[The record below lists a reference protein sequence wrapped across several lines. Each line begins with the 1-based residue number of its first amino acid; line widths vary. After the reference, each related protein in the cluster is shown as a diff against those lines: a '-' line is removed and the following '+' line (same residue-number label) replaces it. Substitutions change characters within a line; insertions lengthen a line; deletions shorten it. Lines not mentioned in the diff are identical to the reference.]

1 VKDWPLRS
9 RLALWTAVLLTVEL
23 AIFGIA
29 SGWLILQN
37 QIDAF
42 RELDGQPLKAT
53 SVEEETQELLV
64 KLVVADL
71 TALPLTV
78 LVAAFGVWWTTGKAL
93 KPLQDIADGAEG
105 IHAKALRNRIPN
117 PPAHDEIG
125 RLVSVLNETFDRLE
139 RSFAQATRFSSDAS
153 HELKTPLT
161 IMRGEIESALSS
173 YSTDP
178 QIEKLLES
186 LLQQTHRLSAIVE
199 NLLLLSR
206 ADAGA
211 LNLRKKTVDFS
222 ELCEE
227 LAADAEILALQR
239 NIDIYSRVANEVQVL
254 ADEWYLRRLLLN
266 LLDNAI
272 KYNLYS
278 GKIEISLAKSGDLA
292 LFRIANTGP
301 EISEEHQ
308 TRIFERFYRTET
320 SRASDVVG
328 SGLGLSI
335 CREIVLAHQG
345 RIWMERSRPGWTA
358 FVVNL
363 PLAIPEHELARTPHD
378 RSGEN
383 DLPK

>member
-1 VKDWPLRS
+1 MKRWPLRS
-9 RLALWTAVLLTVEL
+9 RLALWTAVLLTFEL

-42 RELDGQPLKAT
+42 REIEAQPLKP
-53 SVEEETQELLV
+53 SSIQDETRELLI

-93 KPLQDIADGAEG
+93 KPLQDIADAAER
-105 IHAKALRNRIPN
+105 IHAKALRTRIPN
-117 PPAHDEIG
+117 PPVHDEIG
-125 RLVSVLNETFDRLE
+125 RLVSVLNKAFDRLE

-161 IMRGEIESALSS
+161 IMRGEIETALSNDS
-173 YSTDP
+173 IDP
-178 QIEKLLES
+178 QNEKLLES
-186 LLQQTHRLSAIVE
+186 LLQQTHHLSAIVE

-211 LNLRKKTVDFS
+211 LNLRKEAVDFS
-222 ELCEE
+222 GLCQE
-227 LAADAEILALQR
+227 LAADAEILALR
-239 NIDIYSRVANEVQVL
+239 HNIIISSTIENEVQVL

-278 GKIEISLAKSGDLA
+278 GKVEIMLTKSGDLA
-292 LFRIANTGP
+292 SFRIANTGP

-308 TRIFERFYRTET
+308 TRIFERFYRTEE
-320 SRASDVVG
+320 SRASEVVG

-335 CREIVLAHQG
+335 CREIVLAHRGQ
-345 RIWMERSRPGWTA
+345 IWMERPRPGWTA

-363 PLAIPEHELARTPHD
+363 PLAVRQRELA
-378 RSGEN
+378 SM
-383 DLPK
+383 

>member
-1 VKDWPLRS
+1 VKRWPLRS
-9 RLALWTAVLLTVEL
+9 RLALWTAVLLTFEL

-42 RELDGQPLKAT
+42 QEIDAQPLKP
-53 SVEEETQELLV
+53 SSIQDETRELLI

-93 KPLQDIADGAEG
+93 KPLQDIADAAER
-105 IHAKALRNRIPN
+105 IHAKALRTRIPD
-117 PPAHDEIG
+117 PPVHDEIG
-125 RLVSVLNETFDRLE
+125 RLVSVLNKAFDRLE

-161 IMRGEIESALSS
+161 IMRGEIETALSNDS
-173 YSTDP
+173 IDR
-178 QIEKLLES
+178 QNEKLLES

-211 LNLRKKTVDFS
+211 LNLRKKAVDFS
-222 ELCEE
+222 GLCQE
-227 LAADAEILALQR
+227 LAADAEILALR
-239 NIDIYSRVANEVQVL
+239 HNIIISSTIENEVQVL

-278 GKIEISLAKSGDLA
+278 GKVEILLAKSGDLA
-292 LFRIANTGP
+292 SFRIANSGP

-308 TRIFERFYRTET
+308 TRIFERFYRTED

-335 CREIVLAHQG
+335 CREIVLAHRGQ
-345 RIWMERSRPGWTA
+345 IWMERPRPGWTA
-358 FVVNL
+358 FAVNL
-363 PLAIPEHELARTPHD
+363 PLAVRQRELA
-378 RSGEN
+378 SM
-383 DLPK
+383 

>member
-1 VKDWPLRS
+1 MKRWPLRS
-9 RLALWTAVLLTVEL
+9 RLALWTAVLLTFEL

-37 QIDAF
+37 QTDAF
-42 RELDGQPLKAT
+42 REIDAQPLKP
-53 SVEEETQELLV
+53 SSIQDETRELLI

-93 KPLQDIADGAEG
+93 KPLQDIAEAAER
-105 IHAKALRNRIPN
+105 IHAKALRTRIPN
-117 PPAHDEIG
+117 PPVHDEIG
-125 RLVSVLNETFDRLE
+125 RLVSVLNNAFDRLE

-161 IMRGEIESALSS
+161 IMRGEIESALSNDS
-173 YSTDP
+173 IDP
-178 QIEKLLES
+178 QNEKLLEG

-211 LNLRKKTVDFS
+211 LNLRKVAVDFS
-222 ELCEE
+222 GLCQE
-227 LAADAEILALQR
+227 LAADAEILALR
-239 NIDIYSRVANEVQVL
+239 HNIIISSTVENEVQVL

-278 GKIEISLAKSGDLA
+278 GKVEILLAKSGDLA
-292 LFRIANTGP
+292 SFRIANTGP

-308 TRIFERFYRTET
+308 TRIFERFYRTED
-320 SRASDVVG
+320 SRASEVVG

-335 CREIVLAHQG
+335 CREIVLAHRGQ
-345 RIWMERSRPGWTA
+345 IWMERPRPGWTA

-363 PLAIPEHELARTPHD
+363 PLAVRQRELA
-378 RSGEN
+378 SM
-383 DLPK
+383 

>member
-1 VKDWPLRS
+1 MKRWPLRS
-9 RLALWTAVLLTVEL
+9 RLALWTAVLLTFEL

-42 RELDGQPLKAT
+42 REIDAQPLKA
-53 SVEEETQELLV
+53 SSIQDETQELLI

-93 KPLQDIADGAEG
+93 KPLQDIADAAER
-105 IHAKALRNRIPN
+105 IHAKALRTRIPN
-117 PPAHDEIG
+117 PPVHDEIG
-125 RLVSVLNETFDRLE
+125 RLVSVLNNAFDRLE

-161 IMRGEIESALSS
+161 IMRGEIETALSNDS
-173 YSTDP
+173 IDP
-178 QIEKLLES
+178 QNEKLLEG

-211 LNLRKKTVDFS
+211 LNLRKVAVDFS
-222 ELCEE
+222 GLCQE
-227 LAADAEILALQR
+227 LAADAEILALR
-239 NIDIYSRVANEVQVL
+239 HNIIISSAIENEVQVL

-278 GKIEISLAKSGDLA
+278 GKVEILLAKSGDLA
-292 LFRIANTGP
+292 SFRIANTGP

-308 TRIFERFYRTET
+308 TQIFERFYRTED
-320 SRASDVVG
+320 SRASEVVG

-345 RIWMERSRPGWTA
+345 QIWMERTRPGWTV

-363 PLAIPEHELARTPHD
+363 PLAVRQLELAAN
-378 RSGEN
+378 SM
-383 DLPK
+383 

>member
-1 VKDWPLRS
+1 MKRWPLRS
-9 RLALWTAVLLTVEL
+9 RLALWTAVLLTFEL

-42 RELDGQPLKAT
+42 QEIDAQPLKP
-53 SVEEETQELLV
+53 SSIQDETRELLV
-64 KLVVADL
+64 KLVLADL

-93 KPLQDIADGAEG
+93 KPLQDIADAAER
-105 IHAKALRNRIPN
+105 IHAKALRTRIPD
-117 PPAHDEIG
+117 PPVHDEIG
-125 RLVSVLNETFDRLE
+125 RLVSVLNKAFDRLE

-161 IMRGEIESALSS
+161 IMRGEIETALSNDS
-173 YSTDP
+173 IDP
-178 QIEKLLES
+178 QNEKLLES

-211 LNLRKKTVDFS
+211 LNLRKEAVDFS
-222 ELCEE
+222 GLCQE
-227 LAADAEILALQR
+227 LAADAEILALR
-239 NIDIYSRVANEVQVL
+239 HNIIISSTIENEVQVL

-278 GKIEISLAKSGDLA
+278 GKVEILLAKSGDLA
-292 LFRIANTGP
+292 SFRIANSGP

-308 TRIFERFYRTET
+308 TRIFERFYRTED
-320 SRASDVVG
+320 SRASEVVG

-335 CREIVLAHQG
+335 CREIVLAHRGQ
-345 RIWMERSRPGWTA
+345 IWMERPRPGWTA
-358 FVVNL
+358 FAVNL
-363 PLAIPEHELARTPHD
+363 PLAVRQRELA
-378 RSGEN
+378 SM
-383 DLPK
+383 

>member
-1 VKDWPLRS
+1 VKRWPLRS
-9 RLALWTAVLLTVEL
+9 RLALWTALLLTFEL

-42 RELDGQPLKAT
+42 REIDAQPLKP
-53 SVEEETQELLV
+53 SSIQDETRELLI

-93 KPLQDIADGAEG
+93 KPLQDIADAAER
-105 IHAKALRNRIPN
+105 IHAKALRTRIPS
-117 PPAHDEIG
+117 PPVQDEIG
-125 RLVSVLNETFDRLE
+125 RLVSVLNNAFDRLE
-139 RSFAQATRFSSDAS
+139 RSFTQATRFSSDAS

-161 IMRGEIESALSS
+161 IMRGEIETALSNDS
-173 YSTDP
+173 IDP
-178 QIEKLLES
+178 QNEKLLES

-211 LNLRKKTVDFS
+211 LNLRKEAVDFS
-222 ELCEE
+222 GLCQE
-227 LAADAEILALQR
+227 LAADAEILALR
-239 NIDIYSRVANEVQVL
+239 HNIIISSTIENEVQVL

-278 GKIEISLAKSGDLA
+278 GKVEIMLAKSGDLA
-292 LFRIANTGP
+292 SFRIANTGP
-301 EISEEHQ
+301 EISDEHQ
-308 TRIFERFYRTET
+308 TRIFERFYRTEE
-320 SRASDVVG
+320 SRASEVVG

-335 CREIVLAHQG
+335 CREIVLAHRGQ
-345 RIWMERSRPGWTA
+345 IWMERPRPGWTA
-358 FVVNL
+358 FAVNL
-363 PLAIPEHELARTPHD
+363 PLAVRQRELA
-378 RSGEN
+378 SM
-383 DLPK
+383 

>member
-1 VKDWPLRS
+1 MKRWPLRS
-9 RLALWTAVLLTVEL
+9 RLALWTAVLLTFEL

-37 QIDAF
+37 QTDAF
-42 RELDGQPLKAT
+42 REIDAQPLKP
-53 SVEEETQELLV
+53 SSIQDENRELLI

-93 KPLQDIADGAEG
+93 NPLQDIADAAER
-105 IHAKALRNRIPN
+105 IHAKALRTRIPN
-117 PPAHDEIG
+117 PPVHDEIG
-125 RLVSVLNETFDRLE
+125 RLVSVLNSAFDRLE

-161 IMRGEIESALSS
+161 IMRGEIESALSNDS
-173 YSTDP
+173 IDP
-178 QIEKLLES
+178 QNEKLLEV

-211 LNLRKKTVDFS
+211 LNLRKAAVDFS
-222 ELCEE
+222 GLCQE
-227 LAADAEILALQR
+227 LAADAEILALR
-239 NIDIYSRVANEVQVL
+239 HNIIISSAIENDVQVL

-278 GKIEISLAKSGDLA
+278 GKVEIFLAKSGDLA
-292 LFRIANTGP
+292 SFRIANTGP

-308 TRIFERFYRTET
+308 TQIFERFYRTED
-320 SRASDVVG
+320 SRASEVVG

-345 RIWMERSRPGWTA
+345 QIWMERTRPGWTL

-363 PLAIPEHELARTPHD
+363 PLTVRQLELATN
-378 RSGEN
+378 SM
-383 DLPK
+383 

>member
-1 VKDWPLRS
+1 MKRWPLRS
-9 RLALWTAVLLTVEL
+9 RLALWTAVLLTFEL

-37 QIDAF
+37 QTDALREIDAQPVKPSSIQDET
-42 RELDGQPLKAT
+42 RELLI
-53 SVEEETQELLV
+53 

-78 LVAAFGVWWTTGKAL
+78 LVATFGVWWTTGKAL
-93 KPLQDIADGAEG
+93 KPLQDIADAAER
-105 IHAKALRNRIPN
+105 IHAKALRTRIPN
-117 PPAHDEIG
+117 PPVHDEIG
-125 RLVSVLNETFDRLE
+125 RLVSVLNNAFDRLE

-161 IMRGEIESALSS
+161 IMRGEIESALSNDS
-173 YSTDP
+173 IDP
-178 QIEKLLES
+178 QNEKLLEG

-211 LNLRKKTVDFS
+211 LNLRKVAVDFS
-222 ELCEE
+222 GLCQE
-227 LAADAEILALQR
+227 LAADAEILALR
-239 NIDIYSRVANEVQVL
+239 HKIIISSAIENEVQVL

-278 GKIEISLAKSGDLA
+278 GRVEIFLAKSGDLA
-292 LFRIANTGP
+292 SFRIANTGP

-308 TRIFERFYRTET
+308 TRIFERFYRTED
-320 SRASDVVG
+320 SRASEVVG

-345 RIWMERSRPGWTA
+345 QIWMERTRPGWTV

-363 PLAIPEHELARTPHD
+363 PLAVRQLELTANST
-378 RSGEN
+378 
-383 DLPK
+383 

>member
-1 VKDWPLRS
+1 VKRWPLRS
-9 RLALWTAVLLTVEL
+9 RLALWTAVLLTFEL

-29 SGWLILQN
+29 SGWLILQD
-37 QIDAF
+37 QTDAF
-42 RELDGQPLKAT
+42 REIDAQPLKP
-53 SVEEETQELLV
+53 SSIQDETRELLI

-93 KPLQDIADGAEG
+93 KPLQDIADAAER
-105 IHAKALRNRIPN
+105 IHAKALRTRIPN
-117 PPAHDEIG
+117 PPVHDEIG
-125 RLVSVLNETFDRLE
+125 RLVSVLNSAFDRLE

-161 IMRGEIESALSS
+161 IMRGEIESALSNGS
-173 YSTDP
+173 IDP
-178 QIEKLLES
+178 QNEKLLEG

-211 LNLRKKTVDFS
+211 LNLRKVAVDFS
-222 ELCEE
+222 GLCQE
-227 LAADAEILALQR
+227 LAADAEILALR
-239 NIDIYSRVANEVQVL
+239 HKIIISSAIENEVQVL

-278 GKIEISLAKSGDLA
+278 GRVEIFLAKSGDLA
-292 LFRIANTGP
+292 SFRIANTGP

-308 TRIFERFYRTET
+308 TRIFERFYRTED
-320 SRASDVVG
+320 SRASEVVG

-345 RIWMERSRPGWTA
+345 QIWMERTRPGWTV

-363 PLAIPEHELARTPHD
+363 PLAVRQLELTANST
-378 RSGEN
+378 
-383 DLPK
+383 

>member
-1 VKDWPLRS
+1 VKRWPLRS
-9 RLALWTAVLLTVEL
+9 RLALWTAVLLTFEL

-37 QIDAF
+37 QTDALREIDAQPVKPSSIQDET
-42 RELDGQPLKAT
+42 RELLI
-53 SVEEETQELLV
+53 

-78 LVAAFGVWWTTGKAL
+78 LVATFGVWWTTGKAL
-93 KPLQDIADGAEG
+93 KPLQDIADAAER
-105 IHAKALRNRIPN
+105 IHAKALRTRIPN
-117 PPAHDEIG
+117 PPVHDEIG
-125 RLVSVLNETFDRLE
+125 RLVSVLNNAFDRLE

-161 IMRGEIESALSS
+161 IMRGEIESALSNDS
-173 YSTDP
+173 IDP
-178 QIEKLLES
+178 QNEKLLEG

-211 LNLRKKTVDFS
+211 LNLRKVAVDFS
-222 ELCEE
+222 GLCQE
-227 LAADAEILALQR
+227 LAADAEILALR
-239 NIDIYSRVANEVQVL
+239 HKIIISSAIENEVQVL

-278 GKIEISLAKSGDLA
+278 GRVEIFLAKSGDLA
-292 LFRIANTGP
+292 SFRIANTGP

-308 TRIFERFYRTET
+308 TRIFERFYRTED
-320 SRASDVVG
+320 SRASEVVG

-345 RIWMERSRPGWTA
+345 QIWMERTRPGWTV

-363 PLAIPEHELARTPHD
+363 PLAVRQLELTANST
-378 RSGEN
+378 
-383 DLPK
+383 

>member
-1 VKDWPLRS
+1 VKRWPLRS
-9 RLALWTAVLLTVEL
+9 RLALWTAVLLTFEL

-42 RELDGQPLKAT
+42 REIDAQPLKA
-53 SVEEETQELLV
+53 SSIQDETQELLI

-93 KPLQDIADGAEG
+93 KPLQDIADAAER
-105 IHAKALRNRIPN
+105 IHAKALRTRIPN
-117 PPAHDEIG
+117 PPVHDEIG
-125 RLVSVLNETFDRLE
+125 RLVSVLNNAFDRLE

-161 IMRGEIESALSS
+161 IMRGEIETALSNDS
-173 YSTDP
+173 IDP
-178 QIEKLLES
+178 QNEKLLES

-211 LNLRKKTVDFS
+211 LNLRKEAVDFS
-222 ELCEE
+222 GLCQE
-227 LAADAEILALQR
+227 LAADAEILALR
-239 NIDIYSRVANEVQVL
+239 HNIIISSTVENEVQVL

-278 GKIEISLAKSGDLA
+278 GKVEILLAKSGDLA
-292 LFRIANTGP
+292 SFRIANTGP

-308 TRIFERFYRTET
+308 TRIFERFYRTED
-320 SRASDVVG
+320 SRASEVVG

-335 CREIVLAHQG
+335 CREIVLAHRGQ
-345 RIWMERSRPGWTA
+345 IWMERPRPGWTA

-363 PLAIPEHELARTPHD
+363 PLAVRQRELA
-378 RSGEN
+378 SM
-383 DLPK
+383 

>member
-1 VKDWPLRS
+1 VKQWPLRS
-9 RLALWTAVLLTVEL
+9 RLAVWTAVLLTVEL

-42 RELDGQPLKAT
+42 REIDAQPLKPT
-53 SVEEETQELLV
+53 SIQEETRELLN
-64 KLVVADL
+64 KLIVADL

-93 KPLQDIADGAEG
+93 KPLQDIADAAER

-117 PPAHDEIG
+117 PSAHDEIG
-125 RLVSVLNETFDRLE
+125 RLITVLNHTFDRLE

-161 IMRGEIESALSS
+161 IMRGEIESALSRD
-173 YSTDP
+173 STDP
-178 QIEKLLES
+178 EIGKLLES
-186 LLQQTHRLSAIVE
+186 LLQQTHHLSAIVE

-211 LNLRKKTVDFS
+211 LSLRKRVVDFS
-222 ELCEE
+222 GLCQE
-227 LAADAEILALQR
+227 LAADAEILALR
-239 NIDIYSRVANEVQVL
+239 LSIDISSQIADEVRLL

-272 KYNLYS
+272 KYNHQS
-278 GKIEISLAKSGDLA
+278 GHIEISLSKSGDTASFL
-292 LFRIANTGP
+292 IANTGP

-308 TRIFERFYRTET
+308 TRIFERFYRTEA
-320 SRASDVVG
+320 SRASEIAG

-335 CREIVLAHQG
+335 CREIVLAHRGQ
-345 RIWMERSRPGWTA
+345 IWMERSRPGWTA

-363 PLAIPEHELARTPHD
+363 PLSIGQRELTATLPD
-378 RSGEN
+378 RSSED
-383 DLPK
+383 DLHM

>member
-1 VKDWPLRS
+1 MKRWPLRS
-9 RLALWTAVLLTVEL
+9 RLALWTALLLTFEL

-42 RELDGQPLKAT
+42 REIDAQPLKP
-53 SVEEETQELLV
+53 SSIQDETRELLI

-93 KPLQDIADGAEG
+93 KPLQDIADAAER
-105 IHAKALRNRIPN
+105 IHAKALRTRIPS
-117 PPAHDEIG
+117 PPVHDEIG
-125 RLVSVLNETFDRLE
+125 RLVSVLNNAFDRLE
-139 RSFAQATRFSSDAS
+139 RSFTQATRFSSDAS

-161 IMRGEIESALSS
+161 IMRGEIETALSNDS
-173 YSTDP
+173 IDP
-178 QIEKLLES
+178 QNEKLLEG

-211 LNLRKKTVDFS
+211 LNLRKEAVDFS
-222 ELCEE
+222 GLCQE
-227 LAADAEILALQR
+227 LAADAEILALR
-239 NIDIYSRVANEVQVL
+239 HNIIISSTIENEVQVL

-278 GKIEISLAKSGDLA
+278 GKVEILLAKSGDLA
-292 LFRIANTGP
+292 SFRIANTGP

-308 TRIFERFYRTET
+308 TRIFERFYRTED
-320 SRASDVVG
+320 SRASEVVG

-335 CREIVLAHQG
+335 CREIVLAHRGQ
-345 RIWMERSRPGWTA
+345 IWMERPRPGWTA
-358 FVVNL
+358 FAVNL
-363 PLAIPEHELARTPHD
+363 PLAVRQRELA
-378 RSGEN
+378 SM
-383 DLPK
+383 

>member
-1 VKDWPLRS
+1 MKRWPLRS
-9 RLALWTAVLLTVEL
+9 RLALWTAVLLTFEL

-37 QIDAF
+37 QTDAF
-42 RELDGQPLKAT
+42 REIDAQPLKP
-53 SVEEETQELLV
+53 SSIQDETRELLI

-93 KPLQDIADGAEG
+93 KPLQDIADAAER
-105 IHAKALRNRIPN
+105 IHAKALRTRIPN
-117 PPAHDEIG
+117 PPVHDEIG
-125 RLVSVLNETFDRLE
+125 RLVSVLNNAFDRLE

-161 IMRGEIESALSS
+161 IMRGEIESALSNES
-173 YSTDP
+173 IDP
-178 QIEKLLES
+178 QNEKLLEG

-211 LNLRKKTVDFS
+211 LNLRKVAVDFS
-222 ELCEE
+222 GLCHE
-227 LAADAEILALQR
+227 LAADAEILALR
-239 NIDIYSRVANEVQVL
+239 HNIIISSAIENEVQVL

-278 GKIEISLAKSGDLA
+278 GKAEIFLAKSGDLA
-292 LFRIANTGP
+292 SFRIANTGP

-308 TRIFERFYRTET
+308 TQIFERFYRTED
-320 SRASDVVG
+320 SRASEVVG

-345 RIWMERSRPGWTA
+345 QIWMERTRPGWTV

-363 PLAIPEHELARTPHD
+363 PLAVRQLELAAN
-378 RSGEN
+378 SM
-383 DLPK
+383 

>member
-1 VKDWPLRS
+1 VKRWPLRS
-9 RLALWTAVLLTVEL
+9 RLALWTALLLTFEL

-42 RELDGQPLKAT
+42 QEIYAQPLKP
-53 SVEEETQELLV
+53 SSIQDETRELLI

-93 KPLQDIADGAEG
+93 KPLQDIADAAER
-105 IHAKALRNRIPN
+105 IHAKALRTRIPN
-117 PPAHDEIG
+117 PPGHDEIG
-125 RLVSVLNETFDRLE
+125 RLVSVLNNAFDRLE

-161 IMRGEIESALSS
+161 IMRGEIETALSNDS
-173 YSTDP
+173 IDP
-178 QIEKLLES
+178 QNEKLLES

-211 LNLRKKTVDFS
+211 LNLRKEAVDFS
-222 ELCEE
+222 GLCQE
-227 LAADAEILALQR
+227 LAADAEILALR
-239 NIDIYSRVANEVQVL
+239 HNIIISSTIENEVQVL

-278 GKIEISLAKSGDLA
+278 GKVEIMLAKSGDLA
-292 LFRIANTGP
+292 SFRIANTGP
-301 EISEEHQ
+301 EVSDEHQ
-308 TRIFERFYRTET
+308 TRIFERFYRTEE
-320 SRASDVVG
+320 SRASEVVG

-335 CREIVLAHQG
+335 CREIVLAHRGQ
-345 RIWMERSRPGWTA
+345 IWMERPRPGWTA
-358 FVVNL
+358 FAVNL
-363 PLAIPEHELARTPHD
+363 PLAVRQRELA
-378 RSGEN
+378 SM
-383 DLPK
+383 

>member
-1 VKDWPLRS
+1 MKRWPLRS
-9 RLALWTAVLLTVEL
+9 RLALWTAVLLTFEL

-37 QIDAF
+37 QTDAF
-42 RELDGQPLKAT
+42 REIDAQPLKQ
-53 SVEEETQELLV
+53 SSIQDETRELLI

-93 KPLQDIADGAEG
+93 KPLQDIADAAER
-105 IHAKALRNRIPN
+105 IHAKALRTRIPN
-117 PPAHDEIG
+117 PPVHDEIG
-125 RLVSVLNETFDRLE
+125 RLVSVLNNAFDRLE

-161 IMRGEIESALSS
+161 IMRGEIESALSNDS
-173 YSTDP
+173 IDP
-178 QIEKLLES
+178 QNEKLLEG

-211 LNLRKKTVDFS
+211 LNLRKVAVDFS
-222 ELCEE
+222 GLCQE
-227 LAADAEILALQR
+227 LAADAEILALR
-239 NIDIYSRVANEVQVL
+239 HKIIISSAIENEVQVL

-278 GKIEISLAKSGDLA
+278 GRVEIFLAKSGDLA
-292 LFRIANTGP
+292 SFRIANTGP

-308 TRIFERFYRTET
+308 TRIFERFYRTED
-320 SRASDVVG
+320 SRASEVVG

-345 RIWMERSRPGWTA
+345 QIWMERTRPGWTV

-363 PLAIPEHELARTPHD
+363 PLAVRQLELTANST
-378 RSGEN
+378 
-383 DLPK
+383 

>member
-1 VKDWPLRS
+1 VKRWPLRS
-9 RLALWTAVLLTVEL
+9 RLALWTAVLLTFEL

-37 QIDAF
+37 QTDAF
-42 RELDGQPLKAT
+42 REIDSEPLKP
-53 SVEEETQELLV
+53 SSIQDENRELLI

-93 KPLQDIADGAEG
+93 NPLQDIADAAER
-105 IHAKALRNRIPN
+105 IHAKALRTRIPN
-117 PPAHDEIG
+117 PPVHDEIG
-125 RLVSVLNETFDRLE
+125 RLVSVLNSAFDRLE

-161 IMRGEIESALSS
+161 IMRGEIESALSNDS
-173 YSTDP
+173 IDP
-178 QIEKLLES
+178 QNEKLLEV

-211 LNLRKKTVDFS
+211 LNLRKAAVDFS
-222 ELCEE
+222 GLCQE
-227 LAADAEILALQR
+227 LAADAEILALR
-239 NIDIYSRVANEVQVL
+239 HNIIISSAIENDVQVL

-278 GKIEISLAKSGDLA
+278 GKVEIFLAKSGDLA
-292 LFRIANTGP
+292 SFRIANTGP
-301 EISEEHQ
+301 EISDKHQ
-308 TRIFERFYRTET
+308 TQIFERFYRTED
-320 SRASDVVG
+320 SRASEVVG

-345 RIWMERSRPGWTA
+345 QIWMERTRPGWTL

-363 PLAIPEHELARTPHD
+363 PLTVRQLELATN
-378 RSGEN
+378 SM
-383 DLPK
+383 

>member
-1 VKDWPLRS
+1 MKRWPLRS
-9 RLALWTAVLLTVEL
+9 RLALWTAVLLTFEL

-37 QIDAF
+37 QTDAF
-42 RELDGQPLKAT
+42 REIDAQPLKQ
-53 SVEEETQELLV
+53 SSIQDETRELLI

-93 KPLQDIADGAEG
+93 KPLQDIADAAER
-105 IHAKALRNRIPN
+105 IHAKALRTRIPN
-117 PPAHDEIG
+117 PPVHDEIG
-125 RLVSVLNETFDRLE
+125 RLVSVLNNAFDRLE

-161 IMRGEIESALSS
+161 IMRGEIESALSNDS
-173 YSTDP
+173 IDP
-178 QIEKLLES
+178 QNEKLLEG

-211 LNLRKKTVDFS
+211 LNLRKVAVDFS
-222 ELCEE
+222 GLCQE
-227 LAADAEILALQR
+227 LAADAEILALR
-239 NIDIYSRVANEVQVL
+239 HKIIISSAIENEVQVL

-272 KYNLYS
+272 KYNFYS
-278 GKIEISLAKSGDLA
+278 GKVEISLTKSGDLA
-292 LFRIANTGP
+292 SFRIANTGP

-308 TRIFERFYRTET
+308 TRIFERFYRTED
-320 SRASDVVG
+320 SRASEVVG

-335 CREIVLAHQG
+335 CREIVLAHRGQ
-345 RIWMERSRPGWTA
+345 IWMERTRPGWTV

-363 PLAIPEHELARTPHD
+363 PLAVRQLELAA
-378 RSGEN
+378 GN
-383 DLPK
+383 L

>member
-1 VKDWPLRS
+1 MKRWPLRS
-9 RLALWTAVLLTVEL
+9 RLALWTAVLLTFEL

-37 QIDAF
+37 QTDALREIDAQPVKPSSIQDET
-42 RELDGQPLKAT
+42 REL
-53 SVEEETQELLV
+53 SI

-78 LVAAFGVWWTTGKAL
+78 LVATFGVWWTTGKAL
-93 KPLQDIADGAEG
+93 KPLQDIADAAER
-105 IHAKALRNRIPN
+105 IHAKALRTRIPN
-117 PPAHDEIG
+117 PPVHDEIG
-125 RLVSVLNETFDRLE
+125 RLVSVLNNAFDRLE

-161 IMRGEIESALSS
+161 IMRGEIESALSNDS
-173 YSTDP
+173 IDP
-178 QIEKLLES
+178 QNEKLLEG

-211 LNLRKKTVDFS
+211 LNLRKVAVDFS
-222 ELCEE
+222 GLCQE
-227 LAADAEILALQR
+227 LAADAEILALR
-239 NIDIYSRVANEVQVL
+239 HKIIISSAIENEVQVL

-278 GKIEISLAKSGDLA
+278 GRVEIFLAKSGDLA
-292 LFRIANTGP
+292 SFRIANTGP

-308 TRIFERFYRTET
+308 TRIFERFYRTED
-320 SRASDVVG
+320 SRASEVVG

-345 RIWMERSRPGWTA
+345 QIWMERTRPGWTV

-363 PLAIPEHELARTPHD
+363 PLAVRQLELAAN
-378 RSGEN
+378 SM
-383 DLPK
+383 

>member
-1 VKDWPLRS
+1 MKRWPLRS
-9 RLALWTAVLLTVEL
+9 RLALWTAVLLTFEL

-37 QIDAF
+37 QTDALREIDAQPVKPSSIQDET
-42 RELDGQPLKAT
+42 RELLI
-53 SVEEETQELLV
+53 

-78 LVAAFGVWWTTGKAL
+78 LVATFGVWWTTGKAL
-93 KPLQDIADGAEG
+93 KPLQDIADAAER
-105 IHAKALRNRIPN
+105 IHAKALRTRIPN
-117 PPAHDEIG
+117 PPVHDEIG
-125 RLVSVLNETFDRLE
+125 RLVSVLNNAFDRLE

-161 IMRGEIESALSS
+161 IMRGEIESALSNDS
-173 YSTDP
+173 IDP
-178 QIEKLLES
+178 QNEKLLEG

-211 LNLRKKTVDFS
+211 LNLRKQTVDFS
-222 ELCEE
+222 GLCHELT
-227 LAADAEILALQR
+227 ADAEILALR
-239 NIDIYSRVANEVQVL
+239 HNIDISSTIENDVQVL

-278 GKIEISLAKSGDLA
+278 GRVEIFLAKSGDLA
-292 LFRIANTGP
+292 SFRIANTGP

-308 TRIFERFYRTET
+308 TRIFERFYRTED
-320 SRASDVVG
+320 SRASEVVG

-335 CREIVLAHQG
+335 CREIVLAPQG
-345 RIWMERSRPGWTA
+345 QIWMERTRPGWTV

-363 PLAIPEHELARTPHD
+363 PLAVRQLELTANST
-378 RSGEN
+378 
-383 DLPK
+383 

>member
-1 VKDWPLRS
+1 MKRWPLRS
-9 RLALWTAVLLTVEL
+9 RLALWTAVLLTFEL

-37 QIDAF
+37 QTDAF
-42 RELDGQPLKAT
+42 REIDAQPLKP
-53 SVEEETQELLV
+53 SSIQDETRELLI

-93 KPLQDIADGAEG
+93 KPLQDIADAAER
-105 IHAKALRNRIPN
+105 IHAKALRTRIPN
-117 PPAHDEIG
+117 PPVHDEIG
-125 RLVSVLNETFDRLE
+125 RLVSVLNNAFDRLE

-161 IMRGEIESALSS
+161 IMRGEIETALSNDS
-173 YSTDP
+173 IDP
-178 QIEKLLES
+178 QNEKLLES

-211 LNLRKKTVDFS
+211 LNLRKVAVDFS
-222 ELCEE
+222 GLCQE
-227 LAADAEILALQR
+227 LAADAEILALR
-239 NIDIYSRVANEVQVL
+239 HNIIISSAIENEVQVL

-272 KYNLYS
+272 KYNLYC
-278 GKIEISLAKSGDLA
+278 GKVEIFLAKSGDLA
-292 LFRIANTGP
+292 SFRIANTGP

-308 TRIFERFYRTET
+308 TQIFERFYRTED
-320 SRASDVVG
+320 SRASEVVG

-345 RIWMERSRPGWTA
+345 QIWMERTRPGWTV

-363 PLAIPEHELARTPHD
+363 PLAVRQLELAAN
-378 RSGEN
+378 SM
-383 DLPK
+383 

>member
-1 VKDWPLRS
+1 VKRWPLRS
-9 RLALWTAVLLTVEL
+9 RLALWTAVLLTFEL

-37 QIDAF
+37 QTDAF
-42 RELDGQPLKAT
+42 REIDAQPLKP
-53 SVEEETQELLV
+53 SSIQEETRELLI

-93 KPLQDIADGAEG
+93 KPLQDIADAAER
-105 IHAKALRNRIPN
+105 IHAKALRTRIPN
-117 PPAHDEIG
+117 PPVHDEIG
-125 RLVSVLNETFDRLE
+125 RLVSVLNNAFDRLE

-161 IMRGEIESALSS
+161 IMRGEIESALSNES
-173 YSTDP
+173 IDP
-178 QIEKLLES
+178 QNEKLLEG

-211 LNLRKKTVDFS
+211 LNLRKVSVDFS
-222 ELCEE
+222 GLCHE
-227 LAADAEILALQR
+227 LAADAEILALR
-239 NIDIYSRVANEVQVL
+239 HNIIISSAIENEVQVL

-278 GKIEISLAKSGDLA
+278 GKAEIFLAKSGDLA
-292 LFRIANTGP
+292 SFRIANTGP

-308 TRIFERFYRTET
+308 TQIFERFYRTED
-320 SRASDVVG
+320 SRASEVVG

-345 RIWMERSRPGWTA
+345 QIWMERTRPGRTV

-363 PLAIPEHELARTPHD
+363 PLTVRQLELATN
-378 RSGEN
+378 S
-383 DLPK
+383 L

>member
-1 VKDWPLRS
+1 VKRWPLRS
-9 RLALWTAVLLTVEL
+9 RLALWTAVLLTFEL

-37 QIDAF
+37 QTDALREIDAQPVKPSSIQDET
-42 RELDGQPLKAT
+42 RELLI
-53 SVEEETQELLV
+53 

-78 LVAAFGVWWTTGKAL
+78 LVATFGVWWTTGKAL
-93 KPLQDIADGAEG
+93 KPLQDIADAAER
-105 IHAKALRNRIPN
+105 IHAKALRTRIPN
-117 PPAHDEIG
+117 PPVHDEIG
-125 RLVSVLNETFDRLE
+125 RLVSVLNNAFDRLE

-161 IMRGEIESALSS
+161 IMRGEIESALSNES
-173 YSTDP
+173 IDP
-178 QIEKLLES
+178 QNEKLLEG

-211 LNLRKKTVDFS
+211 LNLRKVAVDFS
-222 ELCEE
+222 GLCQE
-227 LAADAEILALQR
+227 LAADAEILALR
-239 NIDIYSRVANEVQVL
+239 HKIIISSAIENEVQVL

-278 GKIEISLAKSGDLA
+278 GKVEIFLAKSGDLA
-292 LFRIANTGP
+292 SFRIANTGP

-308 TRIFERFYRTET
+308 TQIFERFYRTED
-320 SRASDVVG
+320 SRASEVVG

-345 RIWMERSRPGWTA
+345 QIWMERTRPGWTV

-363 PLAIPEHELARTPHD
+363 PLAVRQLELAAN
-378 RSGEN
+378 SM
-383 DLPK
+383 

>member
-1 VKDWPLRS
+1 VKRWPLRS
-9 RLALWTAVLLTVEL
+9 RLALWTAVLLTFEL

-37 QIDAF
+37 QTDAF
-42 RELDGQPLKAT
+42 REIDAQPLKQ
-53 SVEEETQELLV
+53 SSIQDETRELLI

-93 KPLQDIADGAEG
+93 KPLQDIADAAER
-105 IHAKALRNRIPN
+105 IHAKALRTRIPN
-117 PPAHDEIG
+117 PPVHDEIG
-125 RLVSVLNETFDRLE
+125 RLVSVLNNAFDRLE

-161 IMRGEIESALSS
+161 IMRGEIESALSNDS
-173 YSTDP
+173 IDP
-178 QIEKLLES
+178 QNEKLLEG

-211 LNLRKKTVDFS
+211 LNLRKQTVDFS
-222 ELCEE
+222 GLCHELT
-227 LAADAEILALQR
+227 ADAEILALR
-239 NIDIYSRVANEVQVL
+239 HNIDISSTIENDVQVL

-272 KYNLYS
+272 KYNFYS
-278 GKIEISLAKSGDLA
+278 GKVEISLTKSGDLA
-292 LFRIANTGP
+292 SFRIANTGP

-308 TRIFERFYRTET
+308 TRIFERFYRTED
-320 SRASDVVG
+320 SRASEVVG

-335 CREIVLAHQG
+335 CREIVLAHRGQ
-345 RIWMERSRPGWTA
+345 IWMERTRPGWTV

-363 PLAIPEHELARTPHD
+363 PLAVRRLELAA
-378 RSGEN
+378 GN
-383 DLPK
+383 L